1 MKTGQINHNVG
12 FSETSG
18 VQRKLTIRERLQQI
32 AMSKQD
38 GELNH
43 PMLGKITITS
53 NRAAELVGMYTE
65 EKLIRL
71 KRLLFA
77 PLGERKD

>member
-12 FSETSG
+12 FSVTSG
-18 VQRKLTIRERLQQI
+18 QQRKLSIRERLQQI
-32 AMSKQD
+32 AMSRQD

-53 NRAAELVGMYTE
+53 KRAGELVSLYTE
-65 EKLIRL
+65 EQLIRL
-71 KRLLFA
+71 KRLLFQPA
-77 PLGERKD
+77 GEKK